1 MSETG
6 AQKFMEG
13 VEQSQQLQDALNAD
27 LAGAQDPVAA
37 TIDFARRHGFD
48 LDPQDLSLQAP
59 PQQNEL
65 SEDDLDEV
73 VGGLRNLSAHAING
87 NSLGGERGIII
98 INGHTAS
105 KGIIVIDG

>member
-13 VEQSQQLQDALNAD
+13 VEQSPQLQDALNAD
-27 LAGAQDPVAA
+27 LAGAQDPVAT

-48 LDPQDLSLQAP
+48 LGPQDLSLQAP
-59 PQQNEL
+59 QQQNEL
-65 SEDDLDEV
+65 SEDDLDQV
-73 VGGLRNLSAHAING
+73 VGGLGSLSTRAING
-87 NSLGGERGIII
+87 NSPGAERGIII

-105 KGIIVIDG
+105 KGIIIVNG